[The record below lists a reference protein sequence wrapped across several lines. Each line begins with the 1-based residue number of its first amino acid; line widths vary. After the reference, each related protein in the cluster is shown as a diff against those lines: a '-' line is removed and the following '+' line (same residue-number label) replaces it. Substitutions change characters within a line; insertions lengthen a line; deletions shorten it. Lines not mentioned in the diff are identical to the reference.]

1 MQKILSPEQIRAADQ
16 YTIKHEPISSIDLM
30 ERAANAFSEK
40 FIALFP
46 NSKSILLFCGPG
58 NNGGDGLAIARLLS
72 RHATVSVF
80 YLDAKEYSPDFN
92 INLNKLLKRKNI
104 HTVKIS
110 NKENFPVIKNNS
122 IIIDAL
128 WGSGLNRNITGLG
141 AELIKHIN
149 ASGAKIVAVDIPSG
163 VFADKPS
170 SSVKIKAN
178 YTITLQQPKLV
189 MLLPQYYEYV
199 GDWCAIDIGIDRNYI
214 NTIDSN
220 YFLVEK
226 NDIHKILKLRKKF
239 DHKGVYG
246 HALIAGGSYGKMGAV
261 VMASNACIKSGA
273 GLTTVYIPAC
283 GNKVLQTAIPEC
295 MCIMDKAEKQLS
307 QFNALKDFKTIGIGI
322 GMGTSPATSKA
333 FLSFLKSYK
342 LPLVLDADALNII
355 SSVKKNVSFI
365 PEHSILTPHPK
376 EFERLFGKA
385 ENDFVRLELLKNSA
399 IKLNCVIVLK
409 GANTAIATP
418 DGKIYFNTTGNPGMA
433 KGGSGDVLTGIITSF
448 LAQGY
453 TSFECAMMGVYLHG
467 LAADL
472 AIKKIHPNALV
483 ASDIVNHISDAF
495 KKITVE

>member
-1 MQKILSPEQIRAADQ
+1 
-16 YTIKHEPISSIDLM
+16 
-30 ERAANAFSEK
+30 
-40 FIALFP
+40 
-46 NSKSILLFCGPG
+46 
-58 NNGGDGLAIARLLS
+58 
-72 RHATVSVF
+72 
-80 YLDAKEYSPDFN
+80 
-92 INLNKLLKRKNI
+92 
-104 HTVKIS
+104 
-110 NKENFPVIKNNS
+110 
-122 IIIDAL
+122 
-128 WGSGLNRNITGLG
+128 LG